1 MQSNQDVKERSC
13 SPVACVGKCLKAAA
27 THRALKNNPL
37 IFNNIPHWDK
47 LCPRWY
53 TFYFSRFI
61 FALEKQFDIMLLIL
75 GLIFLVILLLAV
87 VLLTL
92 RYRKMLKYKNRSI
105 VKQINENDKLQETM
119 ERVFR
124 RITN

>member
-1 MQSNQDVKERSC
+1 
-13 SPVACVGKCLKAAA
+13 
-27 THRALKNNPL
+27 
-37 IFNNIPHWDK
+37 
-47 LCPRWY
+47 
-53 TFYFSRFI
+53 
-61 FALEKQFDIMLLIL
+61 MLFIL
-75 GLIFLVILLLAV
+75 GLIFLMILLLAV

-124 RITN
+124 KITN

>member
-1 MQSNQDVKERSC
+1 MVLLSY
-13 SPVACVGKCLKAAA
+13 G
-27 THRALKNNPL
+27 LKNNPL
-37 IFNNIPHWDK
+37 IFNYIPRWDK

-53 TFYFSRFI
+53 TFYFLRAT
-61 FALEKQFDIMLLIL
+61 FALEKQFDIMLFIW

-92 RYRKMLKYKNRSI
+92 RFRKMLKYKNRSI

-119 ERVFR
+119 ERIIKR
-124 RITN
+124 KLRN

>member
-1 MQSNQDVKERSC
+1 
-13 SPVACVGKCLKAAA
+13 
-27 THRALKNNPL
+27 
-37 IFNNIPHWDK
+37 
-47 LCPRWY
+47 
-53 TFYFSRFI
+53 
-61 FALEKQFDIMLLIL
+61 MLLIL